1 MFYMKIYKNKVIE
14 LATDALTEIINSE
27 NKRRIFYKKR
37 KTEEIANTKLF
48 VDFAMQGKRYSQNN
62 PIRFMMVGRAA
73 GCFDEDEN
81 YNAITFIDRN
91 NILINKKAV
100 DLSFNYAS
108 NCEMQ
113 WVAAKPINEKGERK
127 KQTDKKAFFGFAKT
141 VYLKLTEQIE
151 DEEWYKNIV
160 RTNLFKIIP
169 LSGGNPSYYLR
180 KAQTEKSIEM
190 LIAEIEFYKPTHILI
205 IDGKDQLSWVKDY
218 QIGIKKVAE
227 KTGAKICFVNR
238 PEIRTKDSLLGEID
252 ESFWVHN

>member
-1 MFYMKIYKNKVIE
+1 MEIYKNKVIGF
-14 LATDALTEIINSE
+14 ANDALNKVITSK

-48 VDFAMQGKRYSQNN
+48 VDFAMQGKRYSQSN

-81 YNAITFIDRN
+81 YNAITFVDRE
-91 NILINKKAV
+91 NILINEQAV

-108 NCEMQ
+108 NCEMH
-113 WVAAKPINEKGERK
+113 WIAEKPLNKKGERK
-127 KQTDKKAFFGFAKT
+127 KQTDRKAFFGFAKM
-141 VYLKLTEQIE
+141 VYLKLTEQND

-169 LSGGNPSYYLR
+169 LSGGNPSCYLR
-180 KAQTEKSIEM
+180 NAQAELSIE
-190 LIAEIEFYKPTHILI
+190 IFKAEIEFYKPTHILI

-218 QIGIKKVAE
+218 QGDIKNVAD
-227 KTGAKICFVNR
+227 KIGAKTCFVDR
-238 PEIRTKDSLLGEID
+238 PEIRTKDSLLGSID